1 MTTDLAAKQKKHLL
15 RRTVVRGVKVL
26 DILLLALPF
35 VLSWFYYYSSRIAS
49 PYYRLGHLLV
59 IALWIIVYYYIA
71 HLYGGFQLHISRIS
85 ELLYSQ
91 AMAAFFADIVLFVAV
106 WLLTKRIPNVLV
118 MVGVFVF
125 QVALSAFWCY
135 TAHHW
140 YFHTHAPKKTA
151 VIWDERE
158 GLDALLQEYGLDIR
172 YDIIATLY
180 VADVFEGNSVVLPE
194 GTEVVILCDLHSHER
209 NQIIKLC
216 TARGIPAYVI
226 PRIGDILMSGAK
238 KIHILHLP
246 TLGVRRYDPTLE
258 YVVIKRL
265 FDVLLSVIALVIM
278 TIPMCITAIA
288 IKAYDHGPVFY
299 KQERLTKD
307 GKHFNVIKFRSMR
320 MDAEKDG
327 VARLSTGE
335 ADPRITPVGRVI
347 RKIRMDEWPQLFNII
362 KGDMSIVGPRPERP
376 EIAEQYKETLP
387 EFDLRLQC
395 KAGLTGYAQVYGK
408 YNTTPYDKLI
418 LDLMYINNPSIFE
431 DVKIMMA
438 TVKILFM
445 PESTEGVDEGNTTV
459 AGDNS
464 ADSE

>member
-1 MTTDLAAKQKKHLL
+1 MTGIAERQQKRL
-15 RRTVVRGVKVL
+15 RQRALVRGVKLL
-26 DILLLALPF
+26 DLVLLAAPF
-35 VLSWFYYYSSRIAS
+35 ILAWIYFYSSRIAS
-49 PYYRLGHLLV
+49 PFYRMGHFLV
-59 IALWIIVYYYIA
+59 VALWIVGYYYIA

-91 AMAAFFADIVLFVAV
+91 VMAAFFTDFFMYVVI
-106 WLLTKRIPNVLV
+106 WLLTKHIPNVLV
-118 MVGVFVF
+118 MIGVLVF
-125 QVALSAFWCY
+125 QIALAAFWCY
-135 TAHHW
+135 AAHHW
-140 YFHTHAPKKTA
+140 YFKTHAPKKTA

-158 GLDALLQEYGLDIR
+158 GLDTLLQEYGLDIR
-172 YDIIATLY
+172 YDIIATPY
-180 VADVFEGNSVVLPE
+180 VDEVFEGDSVVLPE

-226 PRIGDILMSGAK
+226 PRIGDVLMSGAK

-246 TLGVRRYDPTLE
+246 TLAVRRYDPTPE
-258 YVVIKRL
+258 YAVIKRL
-265 FDVLLSVIALVIM
+265 FDVILSVIALIIM
-278 TIPMCITAIA
+278 AIPMCITAIA

-320 MDAEKDG
+320 MDAEEDG

-431 DVKIMMA
+431 DVRIMMA
-438 TVKILFM
+438 TLKILFL
-445 PESTEGVDEGNTTV
+445 PESTEGVAEGSTT
-459 AGDNS
+459 AADDNS